1 MARQLILYHGLTIN
15 KGNHNHVWTKSH
27 TTFLTTYA
35 GYVTE
40 TLSLDNYRINNNV
53 ASCKLTEYLTEANYN
68 TITYIADVDTQTN
81 YYRYYHVK
89 SAICRSGFVSF
100 VLEIDL
106 WQTNIVNASITSLDV
121 YRSTRKMTNGFYDEI
136 IRSKNLVIEEAID
149 YWEKEH
155 GEYVMR
161 AQNISIAFLM
171 QYNIS
176 QAVFGNNKITATEM
190 FVTANIKGIYDD
202 LKSHVSNAQK
212 HLSALDLAL
221 GAIGTITE
229 VAGGTDAQVIKAW
242 IVDNN
247 YVDTEVSGWYTAVK
261 CIYGGYQ
268 TQLVAYHLTPQMRE
282 TTHTI
287 DDFTPNKTY
296 YVGSYLNGFK
306 LTNYCNSNGKLSYQI
321 TWIVD
326 DNELKVIASQG
337 ERVKDITNDFE
348 VYLTINASIETSLR
362 RFARNW
368 ATAVSASKAGIAD
381 WIKGGGGL
389 TGIGNAVF
397 GFSGTLAGMVD
408 PKPSFENAIG
418 GGDGY
423 KTFKLPVLL
432 DNNENLFAEYV
443 KTPYVVQTYLSDGD
457 EAENALKYGLNYYRT
472 MLDNITDLWAYDPLQ
487 VDFIDFLQCKAV
499 VTNAQEDATNFIEAE
514 LLRGIHILNL
524 DNENE

>member
-27 TTFLTTYA
+27 TTFLTNYA

-53 ASCKLTEYLTEANYN
+53 ASCKLTEHLTEANYN

-106 WQTNIVNASITSLDV
+106 WQTNIVNASISSLDI
-121 YRSTRKMTNGFYDEI
+121 YRSTRVLSNGFYDEI

-149 YWEKEH
+149 YWEKTY

-161 AQNISIAFLM
+161 AQNICIAFLL

-176 QAVFGNNKITATEM
+176 QAVFGTNKITATQM
-190 FVTANIKGIYDD
+190 FITDSLKVVYDD
-202 LKSHVSNAQK
+202 EKTHIATSQK
-212 HLSALDLAL
+212 HLSALDLLL
-221 GAIGTITE
+221 GAVGTITQLS
-229 VAGGTDAQVIKAW
+229 GGVDAQVLKAW

-247 YVDTEVSGWYTAVK
+247 YVDTEIGGWYTNAS
-261 CIYGGYQ
+261 CIYGNHS
-268 TQLVAYHLTPQMRE
+268 TSIKIYHLTPQMRE

-306 LTNYCNSNGKLSYQI
+306 LTNYYNSNGKLSYQI
-321 TWIVD
+321 TYIVD
-326 DNELKVIASQG
+326 DNEVKVVASQG

-368 ATAVSASKAGIAD
+368 ATAVSASKSAIAD
-381 WIKGGGGL
+381 WVKGGGGA
-389 TGIGNAVF
+389 TGVASAVF

-432 DNNENLFAEYV
+432 SSDENLFAEYV

-457 EAENALKYGLNYYRT
+457 EAENALKYGLNYYRI
-472 MLDNITDLWAYDPLQ
+472 MLDDITDLWEYDPLQ
-487 VDFIDFLQCKAV
+487 ENAIDFLQCKAV
-499 VTNAQEDATNFIEAE
+499 VGNAQEEATTFIEAE

-524 DNENE
+524 DENE